1 MKLKRN
7 LFHKITSIEYED
19 GFLGDSNLIKF
30 FCKVEKLAQNKLN
43 ILNFIY
49 EISRIQFILQT
60 L

>member
-1 MKLKRN
+1 MN
-7 LFHKITSIEYED
+7 KITSIKYEN
-19 GFLGDSNLIKF
+19 GLYGDENIIKF